1 MSHYHGPTVQPRT
14 GTFSSLRGDAALW
27 VRQGEGVNAFA
38 ANRFADVMPIP
49 EMYIPTTRRRLACPE
64 RPCIGKGSPS
74 AASCSGLPARKGAG
88 TAEDPR
94 KNQVRK
100 GRPKRALSTLISR
113 VSGRRLEVMTAHTR
127 EQPADRSSVAT
138 DPHSGPLPTLE
149 HMAGR
154 HASPSVA
161 FSPSRRRPVRRVDFD
176 ASRVAQTIEAASGGP
191 PPSCV
196 KEATAGKRARG
207 VR

>member
-1 MSHYHGPTVQPRT
+1 MSHYHGSTVQPRT

-27 VRQGEGVNAFA
+27 VRQGERVNAFA

-49 EMYIPTTRRRLACPE
+49 EMYVSTTRRRLACPE
-64 RPCIGKGSPS
+64 RPCIGKGRPS

-88 TAEDPR
+88 NAKNPPED
-94 KNQVRK
+94 QVRK
-100 GRPKRALSTLISR
+100 GRPKRVLSTLFPQ
-113 VSGRRLEVMTAHTR
+113 VSGCRLDVMDAHTR
-127 EQPADRSSVAT
+127 EQPADPSSAAT

-161 FSPSRRRPVRRVDFD
+161 FSPSRRRPG
-176 ASRVAQTIEAASGGP
+176 SRVHFDGAGLMQTIVAASSGR
-191 PPSCV
+191 PPSCA
-196 KEATAGKRARG
+196 KEATAGKRAWG
-207 VR
+207 VG

>member
-1 MSHYHGPTVQPRT
+1 MSHHYGPTVQPRA
-14 GTFSSLRGDAALW
+14 GTFASLRGDAALW

-88 TAEDPR
+88 NAKNPPED
-94 KNQVRK
+94 QVRK
-100 GRPKRALSTLISR
+100 GRPKRVLSSLIPR
-113 VSGRRLEVMTAHTR
+113 VSGRRLDVMDAHTR
-127 EQPADRSSVAT
+127 EQPADRSNAAT
-138 DPHSGPLPTLE
+138 CPDSGHLPTLE

-154 HASPSVA
+154 HASPAVA
-161 FSPSRRRPVRRVDFD
+161 FSPSCRRPGNRVHFD
-176 ASRVAQTIEAASGGP
+176 GARLVQAIVAASSGR
-191 PPSCV
+191 PPSCA
-196 KEATAGKRARG
+196 KEATAGKCARG
-207 VR
+207 VG

>member
-1 MSHYHGPTVQPRT
+1 MSHYHRPIGQPRAS
-14 GTFSSLRGDAALW
+14 TFSGLRGDAAPW

-127 EQPADRSSVAT
+127 EQPADRSNAAT
-138 DPHSGPLPTLE
+138 CPDSGPLPVCRHL
-149 HMAGR
+149 ARR
-154 HASPSVA
+154 HAPLSAA
-161 FSPSRRRPVRRVDFD
+161 FSPSRRCPG
-176 ASRVAQTIEAASGGP
+176 SRVHFDGAGLMQTIVAASSGR
-191 PPSCV
+191 PPSCA
-196 KEATAGKRARG
+196 KEATAGKCARG
-207 VR
+207 VG